1 MRKIVIAIASTVSA
15 LVLLFSYH
23 TSTNS
28 TAAKESTTDTSG
40 GTGNSGSTTPN
51 SGSSGSSNSS
61 GSSSSSS
68 NSSSSSGTSN
78 SGSSSAADGTYTGDA
93 AATRYG
99 NVQVQIT
106 VSGGQ
111 ITAAEAIDYP
121 NNDRHDQQ
129 INAYAIPILNSE
141 AVAAQSAN
149 IDAVSGATVTS
160 DGYITSLQ
168 SAIDAAHL
176 G

>member
-1 MRKIVIAIASTVSA
+1 MRKIVIGIASTVSA

-28 TAAKESTTDTSG
+28 TAAKDTTTDTGG
-40 GTGNSGSTTPN
+40 GTGTSGGTTPN
-51 SGSSGSSNSS
+51 SGSSG
-61 GSSSSSS
+61 
-68 NSSSSSGTSN
+68 
-78 SGSSSAADGTYTGDA
+78 DGTYTGDA
-93 AATRYG
+93 VSTRYG
-99 NVQVQIT
+99 DVQVQIT
-106 VSGGQ
+106 VSGGK
-111 ITAAEAIDYP
+111 ITASEAIQYP

-141 AVAAQSAN
+141 AVDAQSAS

-176 G
+176 Q

>member
-1 MRKIVIAIASTVSA
+1 MRKIVIGIASTVSA

-28 TAAKESTTDTSG
+28 TAAKDTTTDTGGGTGTSG
-40 GTGNSGSTTPN
+40 GTTPN
-51 SGSSGSSNSS
+51 AGSSG
-61 GSSSSSS
+61 
-68 NSSSSSGTSN
+68 
-78 SGSSSAADGTYTGDA
+78 DGTYTGDA
-93 AATRYG
+93 VSTRYG
-99 NVQVQIT
+99 DVQVQIT
-106 VSGGQ
+106 VSGGK
-111 ITAAEAIDYP
+111 ITASEAIQYP

-141 AVAAQSAN
+141 AVDAQSAS

-176 G
+176 Q

>member
-1 MRKIVIAIASTVSA
+1 MRKIVIGIASTVSA

-51 SGSSGSSNSS
+51 SGSSGSSTSS
-61 GSSSSSS
+61 GSSSGSS
-68 NSSSSSGTSN
+68 NSG
-78 SGSSSAADGTYTGDA
+78 GSSAADGTYTGDA
-93 AATRYG
+93 ASTRYG
-99 NVQVQIT
+99 DVQVQIT

-111 ITAAEAIDYP
+111 ITAAEAIQYP

-129 INAYAIPILNSE
+129 INAYAIPILNAE
-141 AVAAQSAN
+141 VVEAQSAS

>member
-51 SGSSGSSNSS
+51 SGSSGSSSSS
-61 GSSSSSS
+61 GNSS
-68 NSSSSSGTSN
+68 NSSNTSS

-93 AATRYG
+93 ASTRYG
-99 NVQVQIT
+99 DVQVQIT

-111 ITAAEAIDYP
+111 ITAAEAIEYP

-129 INAYAIPILNSE
+129 INAYAIPILNAE
-141 AVAAQSAN
+141 AVEAQSAS

-168 SAIDAAHL
+168 SAIDAANL
-176 G
+176 R

>member
-51 SGSSGSSNSS
+51 SGSSGSSSSSS

-68 NSSSSSGTSN
+68 DTSN

-93 AATRYG
+93 ASTRYG
-99 NVQVQIT
+99 DVQVQIT

-111 ITAAEAIDYP
+111 ITAAEAIEYP

-129 INAYAIPILNSE
+129 INAYAIPILNAE
-141 AVAAQSAN
+141 AVEAQSAS

-168 SAIDAAHL
+168 SAIDAANL
-176 G
+176 R

>member
-1 MRKIVIAIASTVSA
+1 MRKIVIGLASTVSA

-28 TAAKESTTDTSG
+28 TAAKDTTTDTGGGTGSSG
-40 GTGNSGSTTPN
+40 GTTPN
-51 SGSSGSSNSS
+51 AGSSGSS
-61 GSSSSSS
+61 
-68 NSSSSSGTSN
+68 
-78 SGSSSAADGTYTGDA
+78 ADGTYTGDA

-99 NVQVQIT
+99 DVQVQIT
-106 VSGGQ
+106 VSGGK
-111 ITAAEAIDYP
+111 ITAADAIQYP
-121 NNDRHDQQ
+121 NSDRHDQQ

-141 AVAAQSAN
+141 AVDAQSAS

-176 G
+176 Q